1 MELHTLKKGSKTRIV
16 LGTCCAN
23 PFTYSAW
30 ALGEETAF
38 LQKRTDLQ
46 KKIELPRQ
54 DSVSEQSPAKRS
66 DAA

>member
-1 MELHTLKKGSKTRIV
+1 MELRTLKEGSKTRIV
-16 LGTCCAN
+16 LGTCCSN
-23 PFTYSAW
+23 PLSYSAW

-46 KKIELPRQ
+46 KKIGLPRQ
-54 DSVSEQSPAKRS
+54 DSVSEQNPAKRA

>member
-1 MELHTLKKGSKTRIV
+1 MELRTLKKGSKTRIV
-16 LGTCCAN
+16 LGFCCMS

-30 ALGEETAF
+30 LLGTETAF

-46 KKIELPRQ
+46 KKIEFPRQ
-54 DSVSEQSPAKRS
+54 DSVSGKSPANRA